1 MTAYLS
7 LFFLSFL
14 AATLVPTSS
23 ELTLAAL
30 LSTNNFNSLGLLATA
45 SFGNIL
51 GSVFNWLL
59 GFYSFKHIN
68 KKWFPFNEK
77 QVVSA
82 SKWFNKFGVWS
93 LLFAW
98 LPIIGDPLTF
108 IAGILRV
115 RFLIFLILVSVG
127 KFLRYLLIYYSVL
140 FFN

>member
-14 AATLVPTSS
+14 AATLIPTSS

-30 LSTNNFNSLGLLATA
+30 LSTSNFNSLGLLATA

-59 GFYSFKHIN
+59 GFCLLKHIN

-77 QVVSA
+77 QVASA

-98 LPIIGDPLTF
+98 LPIIGDHLTF

-115 RFLIFLILVSVG
+115 RFLLFLVVVAIG
-127 KFLRYLLIYYSVL
+127 KIARYYFIYYL
-140 FFN
+140 FL

>member
-14 AATLVPTSS
+14 AATLIPTSS

-59 GFYSFKHIN
+59 GFYLLKQIN

-77 QVVSA
+77 QVASA

-108 IAGILRV
+108 IAGILRI
-115 RFLIFLILVSVG
+115 RFLLFLFLVSFG
-127 KFLRYLLIYYSVL
+127 KVARYLFIYA
-140 FFN
+140 FINM

>member
-14 AATLVPTSS
+14 AATLIPTSS

-30 LSTNNFNSLGLLATA
+30 LSTNNFNSLALLATA

-51 GSVFNWLL
+51 GSVFNWFL
-59 GFYSFKHIN
+59 GFYLLKHIN

-77 QVVSA
+77 QIVSA

-108 IAGILRV
+108 IAGILRI
-115 RFLIFLILVSVG
+115 RFLLFLVLVAIG
-127 KFLRYLLIYYSVL
+127 KIARYYFIYYLVL
-140 FFN
+140 